1 MSKRRYIMT
10 LLACALL
17 LPVTA
22 QDRQLSR
29 FQYWFDDSQTALTE
43 QALSGAT
50 ATVEQSIDASM
61 LSEGIHTLY
70 YRIEDSDGYWCPL
83 YATVVF
89 VTSVESRGEKHVGS
103 VEYWLDSDIKSRQ
116 TSTIDGDKWNMSIDA
131 SMLSEGMHILNYRFI
146 DNFGVS
152 SALHQALF
160 CKQQL
165 KATQVTKLR
174 YWWSNR
180 TDLATDV
187 DVNSPTFSYE
197 ALLSVPDYAR
207 RDDLTDLGVARFTA
221 VVIDDQGRQS
231 APFFED
237 IIYKRLATI
246 NAAASEVTGSVGVL
260 LTWNFTDEAG
270 VRDYSIYYAK
280 DDGPFI
286 LWKPTT
292 TDTSATFKGKQGIY
306 RFLVVARNMLGQR
319 TSLDDEAAVTVTFK

>member
-43 QALSGAT
+43 QALSGVE
-50 ATVEQSIDASM
+50 ATVEQA
-61 LSEGIHTLY
+61 
-70 YRIEDSDGYWCPL
+70 
-83 YATVVF
+83 
-89 VTSVESRGEKHVGS
+89 
-103 VEYWLDSDIKSRQ
+103 
-116 TSTIDGDKWNMSIDA
+116 IDA

-165 KATQVTKLR
+165 KATKVTKLR

-180 TDLATDV
+180 TDLAVDV
-187 DVNSPTFSYE
+187 DVNSPTFNYE
-197 ALLSVPDYAR
+197 TLLSVPDYAR

-221 VVIDDQGRQS
+221 VAIDDQGRQS
-231 APFFED
+231 APFSED
-237 IIYKRLATI
+237 IIYMRLATI
-246 NAAASEVTGSVGVL
+246 NAAATEVTGSDGVC
-260 LTWNFTDEAG
+260 LTWSFTDQSG